1 MVSRA
6 KDVGVLTEVQSLV
19 DELLRIR
26 GDDPHREGVAPKV
39 AEALRSA
46 LQSPTLFAWLC
57 EEAPKEENRAD
68 LGFPLVFAPDRGYLT
83 PHDHGPCW
91 SVNATLIGAYRIRHY
106 IQTGEGSPSDGLVV
120 RQIDESLQD
129 PQKVD
134 CTDIGVA
141 HELTPVSQRT
151 LLGVTCHS
159 QTKVIQNR
167 YDFEKG
173 TYETINR
180 GTNEVLA
187 SGAARLIRLA

>member
-39 AEALRSA
+39 AEVLELA
-46 LQSPTLFAWLC
+46 LQSPTLFGWLC
-57 EEAPKEENRAD
+57 EEAPKQDNRAE
-68 LGFPLVFAPDRGYLT
+68 LGFPLVFAPDRGYQA

-91 SVNATLIGAYRIRHY
+91 SVNATLIGAYRVRHY
-106 IQTGEGSPSDGLVV
+106 MRTGDGSASDQVV
-120 RQIDESLQD
+120 LQQIDESLQD
-129 PQKVD
+129 PKKAD
-134 CTDIGVA
+134 CTDIEIA
-141 HELTPVSQRT
+141 HENIPVSPRI

-159 QTKVIQNR
+159 PTNLIQYR
-167 YDFEKG
+167 YDLEKG
-173 TYETINR
+173 IYQRINR

-187 SGAARLIRLA
+187 SGAIRVIGLA